1 MTFVVPAI
9 CALLLLGFFSVLISP
24 ILSRRPRPASYAADH
39 AYLELQHHKELVY
52 AAIKELELDRAV
64 GKTAEVDYAEQRG
77 VLENAAVDLLRRLEE
92 SAPNNQHIVE
102 RIEQDVASL
111 VEQRQATQDRK
122 PEAPYCG
129 NCGAARLSQHL
140 FCPQCG
146 NEFRI

>member
-1 MTFVVPAI
+1 MTFVVSAI

-77 VLENAAVDLLRRLEE
+77 ALEKTAVDLLRRLEE
-92 SAPNNQHIVE
+92 SAPDNQDIIE
-102 RIEQDVASL
+102 RIEHDVAAL
-111 VEQRQATQDRK
+111 IEQRQVTQDGR

-129 NCGAARLSQHL
+129 NCGAVRLSQHL

-146 NEFRI
+146 TEFRI